1 MGGQIS
7 WLIPAALIA
16 LVALLWLSRRGGR
29 TDRTRAAALVWGGW
43 LLIAGLVLSFMSGIS
58 HSYYTLAIAPP
69 IGALTGIGAARLW
82 RIRATWFGRG
92 TLAVAVLASAGWA
105 WVLLG
110 RSPGWYPEL
119 RVIIVVAG
127 VLAAALILA
136 GPGGRAGLR
145 RPAVLAAIGVPL
157 AVLAGLGG
165 PLAYSLDTAASTY
178 SGSGPS
184 AGPPLTGGGGV
195 GGGLFARGG
204 AAAAAR
210 AGRGG
215 VGGGAANGGAGN
227 GSKAGAA
234 RAGRGGRGAGG
245 PGNPTLSSA
254 FVRLLTAGAAGY
266 TWAAATDGSDS
277 AAAMELAT
285 GGVPV
290 MAIGG
295 FRGTDPAPTLAE
307 FERLVAQHK
316 IHYFVAGGGGG
327 GFGGGGG
334 GFGGGRGS
342 GGNPAGGAGGVGG
355 PGGGAGRSD
364 AAEITAWVV
373 AHYRPTTVGGET
385 VYVLTGAR

>member
-1 MGGQIS
+1 
-7 WLIPAALIA
+7 
-16 LVALLWLSRRGGR
+16 VLLWLSRRGGR

-43 LLIAGLVLSFMSGIS
+43 LLIAGLVLSFMSGIT

-69 IGALTGIGAARLW
+69 IGALTGIGVARLW
-82 RIRATWFGRG
+82 RIRATWFGRAA
-92 TLAVAVLASAGWA
+92 LAAMVLASGLWA

-119 RVIIVVAG
+119 RVIIAVAA

-136 GPGGRAGLR
+136 GPAARAGLR
-145 RPAVLAAIGVPL
+145 RPALLAAVGVPL

-184 AGPPLTGGGGV
+184 AGPPAGGGGGA
-195 GGGLFARGG
+195 GGGLLARGG
-204 AAAAAR
+204 AGAVR
-210 AGRGG
+210 AGRGQFG
-215 VGGGAANGGAGN
+215 GAGGRGLGAAGRRAGGPGGRGGGGA
-227 GSKAGAA
+227 
-234 RAGRGGRGAGG
+234 
-245 PGNPTLSSA
+245 GNPTLSSA
-254 FVRLLTAGAAGY
+254 FVRLLTAGATGY

-316 IHYFVAGGGGG
+316 IHYFAAGGRGGFGGGG
-327 GFGGGGG
+327 GFGGRGG
-334 GFGGGRGS
+334 
-342 GGNPAGGAGGVGG
+342 
-355 PGGGAGRSD
+355 GGGAGRSD
-364 AAEITAWVV
+364 AAQITAWVV
-373 AHYRPTTVGGET
+373 AHFRSTTVGGET